1 MPTAARTTGAG
12 VSPHVRGRGFSPN
25 EAETFPP
32 TRPWHV
38 RFRGNLNATLPKVAC
53 NSTDR
58 TFLTTQKRWNCNDTL
73 SIHKRLTGKFHATLL
88 GNHDD
93 APYKIRPRPG
103 QVVSAPVKGQCTR
116 SERVHCL
123 RIGCTTP
130 VTSSRTSP
138 TGGGPDR
145 RGARIRRGRGQPRSY
160 AQPTP
165 ASSISQTKRSTIR
178 FANASSAVFA
188 SPLGSGAS
196 AATASSAHVRA
207 S

>member
-73 SIHKRLTGKFHATLL
+73 SIHKRLTGKLHATLL

-116 SERVHCL
+116 SERVQCL
-123 RIGCTTP
+123 RIGCTTSST
-130 VTSSRTSP
+130 TSMIADNLAGVGHADIQRAQVEQRCTRYSSNAL
-138 TGGGPDR
+138 DR
-145 RGARIRRGRGQPRSY
+145 KALHCLL
-160 AQPTP
+160 
-165 ASSISQTKRSTIR
+165 
-178 FANASSAVFA
+178 SSAT
-188 SPLGSGAS
+188 L
-196 AATASSAHVRA
+196 R
-207 S
+207 

>member
-103 QVVSAPVKGQCTR
+103 QVVSAPDQKGC
-116 SERVHCL
+116 
-123 RIGCTTP
+123 I
-130 VTSSRTSP
+130 
-138 TGGGPDR
+138 
-145 RGARIRRGRGQPRSY
+145 AY
-160 AQPTP
+160 
-165 ASSISQTKRSTIR
+165 
-178 FANASSAVFA
+178 
-188 SPLGSGAS
+188 GSGARPPS
-196 AATASSAHVRA
+196 QARGPARLEVDPTGAGRA
-207 S
+207 YNEAGANRARTRSRPRPRQ